1 MKERILQI
9 IEALGIT
16 VQQFELN
23 VGLSNG
29 AVSKMGDNTR
39 RSTLD
44 KISIVYPNVNISW
57 LLTGE
62 GSMLNTTKA
71 MRKIDRFDE
80 YMAYKDLN
88 DNRVTND
95 LGLSI
100 GLIGKS
106 RKGNRD
112 LSDNVIEQILNF
124 YSDLSRVW
132 LLTGEGSMLNGA
144 RPEAS
149 SAKGANMI
157 PFFDDVYTVGGDNE
171 FRANVDDNNHSV
183 EMVNTGDWFKSATA
197 AIRHVGDS
205 MVEYPAGSILAVR
218 RVGDTNLLVNGKA
231 YVIETTE
238 YRVTKIIRDDGDCL
252 VAYSTNTETHPD
264 GSLVYAPMRIPK
276 NAIRHIDIVLGCVNI
291 EQGTLIELN
300 IK

>member
-9 IEALGIT
+9 IEVLGIT

-44 KISIVYPNVNISW
+44 KISIVYPNINISW

-62 GSMLNTTKA
+62 GSMLN
-71 MRKIDRFDE
+71 
-80 YMAYKDLN
+80 N
-88 DNRVTND
+88 TN
-95 LGLSI
+95 LE
-100 GLIGKS
+100 
-106 RKGNRD
+106 
-112 LSDNVIEQILNF
+112 V
-124 YSDLSRVW
+124 
-132 LLTGEGSMLNGA
+132 
-144 RPEAS
+144 S
-149 SAKGANMI
+149 SAKESNMI

-171 FRANVDDNNHSV
+171 IRANVDDNSYNV

-218 RVGDTNLLVNGKA
+218 RVDDINLLVNGKA

-238 YRVTKIIRDDGDCL
+238 YRVTKLIRDEGEYL
-252 VAYSTNTETHPD
+252 MAYSTNTATHPD
-264 GSLVYAPMRIPK
+264 GSLIYAPMRIPK
-276 NAIRHIDIVLGCVNI
+276 NSIRRIDIVLGCVNI

-300 IK
+300 TK

>member
-16 VQQFELN
+16 VQQFELK

-44 KISIVYPNVNISW
+44 KISIVYPNINISW

-62 GSMLNTTKA
+62 GSMLN
-71 MRKIDRFDE
+71 
-80 YMAYKDLN
+80 N
-88 DNRVTND
+88 TN
-95 LGLSI
+95 SE
-100 GLIGKS
+100 
-106 RKGNRD
+106 
-112 LSDNVIEQILNF
+112 V
-124 YSDLSRVW
+124 
-132 LLTGEGSMLNGA
+132 
-144 RPEAS
+144 S
-149 SAKGANMI
+149 SAKEANMI
-157 PFFDDVYTVGGDNE
+157 PFFDDVYSVGGDNE
-171 FRANVDDNNHSV
+171 FRASVDNNGYSV

-218 RVGDTNLLVNGKA
+218 RVDDINLLVNGKA

-238 YRVTKIIRDDGDCL
+238 YRVTKLIRDEGEFL
-252 VAYSTNTETHPD
+252 MAYSTNTATHPD
-264 GSLVYAPMRIPK
+264 GSLIYAPMRIPK
-276 NAIRHIDIVLGCVNI
+276 NSIRRIDIVLGCVNI

-300 IK
+300 TK

>member
-1 MKERILQI
+1 
-9 IEALGIT
+9 
-16 VQQFELN
+16 
-23 VGLSNG
+23 
-29 AVSKMGDNTR
+29 
-39 RSTLD
+39 
-44 KISIVYPNVNISW
+44 
-57 LLTGE
+57 
-62 GSMLNTTKA
+62 

-80 YMAYKDLN
+80 YMSYKDLN

-112 LSDNVIEQILNF
+112 LSDKVIEQILNF

-132 LLTGEGSMLNGA
+132 LLTGEGSMLNNTNS
-144 RPEAS
+144 EVS
-149 SAKGANMI
+149 SVKEANMI
-157 PFFDDVYTVGGDNE
+157 PFFDDVYSVGGDNE
-171 FRANVDDNNHSV
+171 FRASVDNNGYSV

-197 AIRHVGDS
+197 AIRHIGDS

-218 RVGDTNLLVNGKA
+218 RVDDINLLVNGKA

-238 YRVTKIIRDDGDCL
+238 YRVTKLIRDEGEYL
-252 VAYSTNTETHPD
+252 MAYSTNTATHPD
-264 GSLVYAPMRIPK
+264 GSLIYAPMRIPK
-276 NAIRHIDIVLGCVNI
+276 SSIRRIDIVLGCVNI

-300 IK
+300 TK

>member
-62 GSMLNTTKA
+62 GSMLN
-71 MRKIDRFDE
+71 
-80 YMAYKDLN
+80 N
-88 DNRVTND
+88 TN
-95 LGLSI
+95 S
-100 GLIGKS
+100 
-106 RKGNRD
+106 
-112 LSDNVIEQILNF
+112 
-124 YSDLSRVW
+124 
-132 LLTGEGSMLNGA
+132 
-144 RPEAS
+144 EAS
-149 SAKGANMI
+149 SSKEANMI
-157 PFFDDVYTVGGDNE
+157 PFFDDVYSVGGDNE
-171 FRANVDDNNHSV
+171 FRASVDNNGYNV

-218 RVGDTNLLVNGKA
+218 RVGDINLLVNGKA

-238 YRVTKIIRDDGDCL
+238 YRVTKLIRDEGDYL

-264 GSLVYAPMRIPK
+264 GSLIYAPMRIPK
-276 NAIRHIDIVLGCVNI
+276 NFIRRIDIVLGCVNI

-300 IK
+300 NK

>member
-44 KISIVYPNVNISW
+44 KISIVYPNINMSW

-62 GSMLNTTKA
+62 GSMLN
-71 MRKIDRFDE
+71 
-80 YMAYKDLN
+80 N
-88 DNRVTND
+88 TN
-95 LGLSI
+95 
-100 GLIGKS
+100 
-106 RKGNRD
+106 
-112 LSDNVIEQILNF
+112 
-124 YSDLSRVW
+124 
-132 LLTGEGSMLNGA
+132 
-144 RPEAS
+144 PEVS
-149 SAKGANMI
+149 SAKEANMI
-157 PFFDDVYTVGGDNE
+157 PFFDDVYSVGGDNE
-171 FRANVDDNNHSV
+171 FRASVDNNGYSV

-218 RVGDTNLLVNGKA
+218 RVDDINLLVNGKA

-238 YRVTKIIRDDGDCL
+238 YRVTKLIRDEGEYL
-252 VAYSTNTETHPD
+252 MAYSTNTATHPD
-264 GSLVYAPMRIPK
+264 GSLIYAPMRIPK
-276 NAIRHIDIVLGCVNI
+276 NSIRRIDIVLGCVNI

-300 IK
+300 TK